1 MPPTRKET
9 SINNYTL
16 AFETGEIAKQAG
28 GAVMMHYGETQV
40 LCTAC
45 ASKSPRVGFDFF
57 PLTVDYRE
65 GFYAAGIIPG
75 NFFRREARPGE
86 REVLTCRLIDRPIRP
101 LFPKTFQC
109 ETMIQVMVMSYDR
122 MCDSDI
128 LAINGTSAALHIS
141 DIPWAGP
148 IGAVRVGRVDD
159 EIIVNPTIDQQIDSD
174 VNCVMVGTADAMVMV
189 EAGSFEVSEA
199 VYMEAFEKGHEVIK
213 HLCALQEELRTEV
226 GKPKREVEEEV
237 VLCV

>member
-9 SINNYTL
+9 TINNHTL

-75 NFFRREARPGE
+75 GQSIADSRRLLVYFRRDSEGRRP
-86 REVLTCRLIDRPIRP
+86 T
-101 LFPKTFQC
+101 
-109 ETMIQVMVMSYDR
+109 
-122 MCDSDI
+122 
-128 LAINGTSAALHIS
+128 
-141 DIPWAGP
+141 
-148 IGAVRVGRVDD
+148 
-159 EIIVNPTIDQQIDSD
+159 NPT
-174 VNCVMVGTADAMVMV
+174 
-189 EAGSFEVSEA
+189 VS
-199 VYMEAFEKGHEVIK
+199 
-213 HLCALQEELRTEV
+213 
-226 GKPKREVEEEV
+226 
-237 VLCV
+237 